1 MSEYYTELDETK
13 AELAEMRAMM
23 RQMQQ
28 DQYRQP
34 QVSVRQPM
42 SNVSVVKTQETAT
55 GFELLLA
62 TIFGLITGGPFG
74 AILSPMALNG
84 FRGKWGA
91 WNALGVIAGPASWF
105 LFLAMVG
112 SANSAEL
119 KQYEYQLLPE
129 VQSQLK

>member
-1 MSEYYTELDETK
+1 MSEYYTELDNTK

-34 QVSVRQPM
+34 QVTVRQPM

-62 TIFGLITGGPFG
+62 TI
-74 AILSPMALNG
+74 LNL
-84 FRGKWGA
+84 
-91 WNALGVIAGPASWF
+91 N
-105 LFLAMVG
+105 
-112 SANSAEL
+112 
-119 KQYEYQLLPE
+119 
-129 VQSQLK
+129 